1 MGADVYLTMWGPSE
15 FGPVTG
21 RLRDWDVTARL
32 PEIQVPTLVTGG
44 RHDEARPA
52 HLAVLAQGIR
62 DAELVIFENSSHMA
76 FIEERGPYIQTVS
89 DFLTRTEAGP
99 PPG

>member
-1 MGADVYLTMWGPSE
+1 MYIHHAGL
-15 FGPVTG
+15 
-21 RLRDWDVTARL
+21 L

-52 HLAVLAQGIR
+52 HLTVLAEGIR
-62 DAELVIFENSSHMA
+62 GAELVIFENSSHMA

-89 DFLTRTEAGP
+89 DFLTRAEAGP

>member
-21 RLRDWDVTARL
+21 RLRNWDVTGRL

-52 HLAVLAQGIR
+52 HLAVLAEGIR
-62 DAELVIFENSSHMA
+62 GAELVIFENSSHMA

-89 DFLTRTEAGP
+89 DFLTRAEAGP